1 MVGFAFIRS
10 VGPSNLGDITWGT
23 YWMQASSLIGI
34 ILTTSTAVRAL
45 FVAQASSDK
54 DAVAGAPA
62 AAAAAAAV
70 NAGRCKA
77 AVNAGDDSNNSGD
90 GCC

>member
-10 VGPSNLGDITWGT
+10 VGPGSRGDITWGA

-34 ILTTSTAVRAL
+34 VLTTSTAVRAL

-54 DAVAGAPA
+54 DAIADAPG
-62 AAAAAAAV
+62 AAAV
-70 NAGRCKA
+70 AAATAGRCKG
-77 AVNAGDDSNNSGD
+77 AVNCGSDSYNSGD
-90 GCC
+90 RCC